1 MAEGEAMTREPEFES
16 FEEALIYYLKDIATE
31 MKKIRKEINYAN
43 TKENYNASTRG

>member
-1 MAEGEAMTREPEFES
+1 MVEGEAMTREPEFES